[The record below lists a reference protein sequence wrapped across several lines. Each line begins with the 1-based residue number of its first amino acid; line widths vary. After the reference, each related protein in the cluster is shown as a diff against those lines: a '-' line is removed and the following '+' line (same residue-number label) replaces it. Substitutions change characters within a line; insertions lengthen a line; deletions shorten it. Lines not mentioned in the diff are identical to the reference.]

1 MRVRPSLVD
10 PGYAH
15 LAPARFSLLDA
26 LRKNYPLRLG
36 NQMGYIGSPAAASAE
51 FGELA
56 RRLLLEVVWEV
67 IRPVFEVQDES
78 WQQMSFL
85 YKIPFLRTAFPYV
98 AAGAALLA
106 TTLLLVRWLR

>member
-10 PGYAH
+10 PAYAH
-15 LAPARFSLLDA
+15 LTPARFSLLDA

-56 RRLLLEVVWEV
+56 RRLLLEVVWDV
-67 IRPVFEVQDES
+67 VRPVFNAEDES
-78 WQQMSFL
+78 WQQTSFL
-85 YKIPFLRTAFPYV
+85 YRVPFLRTAFPYWALV
-98 AAGAALLA
+98 LGLLLA
-106 TTLLLVRWLR
+106 GLLLLRWLR